1 MTTHV
6 IEAVIRRFYKVYVED
21 ENDTMTSAEAK
32 QQARKQIEEDGEA
45 AITEDI
51 ELNEVV
57 ALPYGYPTAGKKGM
71 SGI

>member
-21 ENDTMTSAEAK
+21 ENDTMTEAEAK
-32 QQARKQIEEDGEA
+32 QRARKQIEEDGEA

-57 ALPYGYPTAGKKGM
+57 ALPYGYP
-71 SGI
+71 IV

>member
-6 IEAVIRRFYKVYVED
+6 IEVEIRRFYKVYVDD
-21 ENDTMTSAEAK
+21 ENDTMTNAEAE

-51 ELNEVV
+51 ELNEVEPQDIL
-57 ALPYGYPTAGKKGM
+57 AIHYSYP
-71 SGI
+71 II

>member
-57 ALPYGYPTAGKKGM
+57 ALPYGYP
-71 SGI
+71 IV